1 MKKQYSYLE
10 NYGIVKIIKGKFKGR
25 FGYYG
30 DDDIDFDGV
39 KKSVIYFGEML
50 DNSKYYY
57 IKQENI
63 TNDFTIED
71 LKKRRT
77 EINLKLWGKISEHK
91 RLELIEEKELIDG
104 ELYNRLEN
112 YIESSKLKNKKVF
125 LSHSSLDKDKVISFA
140 LDLNEKGI
148 TTWVDAFDILPGESI
163 VSKINEGLENCEF
176 ILLFLS
182 KNSIKSNWV
191 MKEWETI
198 LWDEI
203 NYNKVKII
211 PIKLED
217 CEIPKILQTKK
228 YIDFSNDYNIGINQ
242 LISTLI
248 EYGKRYNIE

>member
-1 MKKQYSYLE
+1 MQKTYPYLG

-25 FGYYG
+25 FGYY
-30 DDDIDFDGV
+30 DDDDLDFDGV
-39 KKSVIYFGEML
+39 MKSVIYFGEMF

-57 IKQENI
+57 IEQKNI

-71 LKKRRT
+71 LKKRKN
-77 EINLKLWGKISEHK
+77 EIISQLWKKISEHK

-104 ELYNRLEN
+104 EIYNRFEN
-112 YIESSKLKNKKVF
+112 YIDSSKLKNKKLF
-125 LSHSSLDKDKVISFA
+125 LSHSSRDKDLVISVA

-148 TTWVDAFDILPGESI
+148 TTWLDAFDILPGESI
-163 VSKINEGLENCEF
+163 VSKINQGLENCEF

-182 KNSIKSNWV
+182 KNSVKSNWV
-191 MKEWETI
+191 TKEWETI

-203 NYNKVKII
+203 DSNKVKII

-228 YIDFSNDYNIGINQ
+228 YIDFSIDYNSGINQ
-242 LISTLI
+242 LINTII
-248 EYGKRYNIE
+248 EYENKKQ

>member
-1 MKKQYSYLE
+1 MQKTYPYLG

-25 FGYYG
+25 FGYY
-30 DDDIDFDGV
+30 DDDDLDFDGV
-39 KKSVIYFGEML
+39 MKSVIYFGEMF

-57 IKQENI
+57 IEQKNI

-71 LKKRRT
+71 LKKRKN
-77 EINLKLWGKISEHK
+77 EIRSQLWKKISEHK

-104 ELYNRLEN
+104 EIYNRFEN
-112 YIESSKLKNKKVF
+112 YIDSSKLKNKKLF
-125 LSHSSLDKDKVISFA
+125 LSHSSRDKDLVISVA

-148 TTWVDAFDILPGESI
+148 TTWLDAFDILPGESI
-163 VSKINEGLENCEF
+163 VSKINQGLENCEF

-182 KNSIKSNWV
+182 KNSVSSNWV

-203 NYNKVKII
+203 NSNKIRII
-211 PIKLED
+211 PIKLQD

-228 YIDFSNDYNIGINQ
+228 YIDFSIDYNSGINQ
-242 LISTLI
+242 LINTII
-248 EYGKRYNIE
+248 EYENKKQ